1 MKKIKILIVIILVLI
16 SGGLLVNGLINEGK
30 QDVVEINNTTT
41 QISNTT
47 TQVSTTTTANNYKQ
61 LQTTKKVVKTTK
73 KTTAKKIQK
82 FNIKYNRQEVIDYT
96 HQEVVKRW
104 GEDQWEATY
113 KLVMHESGFNPNS
126 VNTQSGA
133 CGVFQAN
140 PCSKVIKYGYKD
152 YYTNWKTQVNWGLD
166 FIAVHKR
173 YGTPKKAWAYWK
185 KHGCY

>member
-1 MKKIKILIVIILVLI
+1 MKKIKILIVIILILI

-30 QDVVEINNTTT
+30 QDMVVIDNTTT
-41 QISNTT
+41 TTTKKTTTNSTNTT
-47 TQVSTTTTANNYKQ
+47 TTTK
-61 LQTTKKVVKTTK
+61 TTKKVVKTTK
-73 KTTAKKIQK
+73 KITKKKSNKIQK
-82 FNIKYNRQEVIDYT
+82 FKIKYNLQEVINYT

-113 KLVMHESGFNPNS
+113 KLVMHESGFNPND